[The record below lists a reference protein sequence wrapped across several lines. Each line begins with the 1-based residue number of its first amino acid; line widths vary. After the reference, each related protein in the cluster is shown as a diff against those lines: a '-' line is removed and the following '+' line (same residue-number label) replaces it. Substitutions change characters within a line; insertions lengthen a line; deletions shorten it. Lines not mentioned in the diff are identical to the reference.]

1 VDANLVIPEPL
12 VNALQT
18 ARAVVMLTGAGV
30 SAESGIPTFRDAMEG
45 LWAKFDPSEL
55 ATPEAFARDPVTVTR
70 WYDSRRETCA
80 AARPNPAHQALA
92 HMQQAI
98 ENEHRQFTL
107 ITQNVDRLH
116 QAAGSRGVI
125 ELHGTLWV
133 WRCVLC
139 GEEREEREV
148 PFKEHPPKCT
158 CGGNRRPA
166 VVWFGEALPEEAITR
181 SYTAL
186 ESCNLFFSIGTSAVV
201 EPAASFLH
209 AARRHGAKIAEI
221 NKDPTPASHL
231 ADWSILGR
239 TGELLPELVQRA
251 FAT

>member
-1 VDANLVIPEPL
+1 MDANLVIPGPL

-18 ARAVVMLTGAGV
+18 ARAVVVLTGAGV

-70 WYDSRRETCA
+70 WYDARREKCA
-80 AARPNPAHQALA
+80 TAKPNPAHLALA
-92 HMQQAI
+92 HMQQTI

-116 QAAGSRGVI
+116 QAAGSRDVI

-133 WRCVLC
+133 WRCTRC
-139 GEEREEREV
+139 NAEREERDV
-148 PFKEHPPKCT
+148 PFKEYPPKCR
-158 CGGNRRPA
+158 CGGHRRPA
-166 VVWFGEALPEEAITR
+166 VVWFGEPLPEDAIEK
-181 SYTAL
+181 SYRAL
-186 ESCNLFFSIGTSAVV
+186 ENCDLFFSIGTSAVV

-209 AARRHGAKIAEI
+209 TARRHGAKIAEM
-221 NKDPTPASHL
+221 NKDPTPASQF

-239 TGELLPELVQRA
+239 AGEVLPELVRRA
-251 FAT
+251 FR